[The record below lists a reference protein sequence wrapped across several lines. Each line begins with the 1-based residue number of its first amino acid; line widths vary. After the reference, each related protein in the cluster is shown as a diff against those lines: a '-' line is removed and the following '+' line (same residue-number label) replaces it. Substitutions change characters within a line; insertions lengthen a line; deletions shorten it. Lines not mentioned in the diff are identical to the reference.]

1 MPLEVVPRRLSH
13 QGWLTYEQ
21 FYGLKDKAFSLSSDP
36 SFFYPSASH
45 GSAFNELLSGIRRRE
60 SLSVLTG
67 DIGAGKTTLC
77 RTVLKNLDRQTF
89 SAFVA
94 DPFAT
99 REDLLKVVLV
109 DFGIVSS
116 TDLATGR
123 LRGASRTELSYLLYE
138 FLDTLAP
145 LQAFAVVF
153 IDEAQNLS
161 LPLLEEIRI
170 LSDLDGRAR
179 QLQVVLVGQ
188 PELREKL
195 QLPEMRQLS
204 QRVAVRCTLL
214 PLNCDGVDG
223 YIAHR
228 LHVAGGSPDRVRFS
242 REAIDAIFAA
252 SGGLPRLINRLCD
265 RALHHGHLRRAAVI
279 DGATA
284 ALACAEMG
292 APVAAP
298 AKEPPAPL
306 SSEATDQWFSETD
319 ACVQRAG
326 NDLPEETSDPAPPGW
341 IRAAG
346 RRERSRTVVPLTR
359 MENLQRKWLRRLKIA
374 LLLLVALVGAQ
385 LGIAFAERM
394 MTQPLMSPSVRNPA
408 PPSLP
413 KPFEVPLAP
422 AADVAGPPANDHI
435 PSL

>member
-1 MPLEVVPRRLSH
+1 MPLEVVPRLSSQ
-13 QGWLTYEQ
+13 QGWLTYER
-21 FYGLKDKAFSLSSDP
+21 FYGLKEKTFSLSSDP

-45 GSAFNELLSGIRRRE
+45 GAAFNELLSGVRRRE

-89 SAFVA
+89 SAFVS

-116 TDLATGR
+116 SDLATGR

-138 FLDTLAP
+138 FLDTLSP
-145 LQAFAVVF
+145 LQACAVVF

-170 LSDLDGRAR
+170 LSDLDGRER

-195 QLPEMRQLS
+195 QLPDMRQLS

-214 PLNCDGVDG
+214 PLNRDGVEG

-252 SGGLPRLINRLCD
+252 SGGLPRLVNRLCD
-265 RALHHGHLRRAAVI
+265 RALHHGHLRHLAVI
-279 DGATA
+279 DGPIAV
-284 ALACAEMG
+284 LACADLD
-292 APVAAP
+292 ATAP
-298 AKEPPAPL
+298 APASEPSRPPL
-306 SSEATDQWFSETD
+306 SDVTELWFAETD
-319 ACVQRAG
+319 ACVQRAADALPAVDP
-326 NDLPEETSDPAPPGW
+326 DLTPPGW
-341 IRAAG
+341 LRSAG
-346 RRERSRTVVPLTR
+346 RPERSRTVVPLTR
-359 MENLQRKWLRRLKIA
+359 MESLQRKWFRRLKVA
-374 LLLLVALVGAQ
+374 LLLLVGLVGAQ

-394 MTQPLMSPSVRNPA
+394 MTQPLISPTVRNPA
-408 PPSLP
+408 PPPLP
-413 KPFEVPLAP
+413 KAFVVPLAP
-422 AADVAGPPANDHI
+422 EADAAVPSANDHI